1 MSPAQPQTC
10 TTPAPGTRKVDLETP
25 CLCLDLTTF
34 EANLNQIASTVR
46 SGGKNWRP
54 HAKCHKST
62 DVAKRIVQ
70 HGAIGLT
77 CAKVS
82 EAEIFAAQ
90 GIRDLLLAHL
100 PVGPG
105 RQRRIAELCRTADP
119 VVTCDHYVHPESLST
134 ECQRQGVICRVLV
147 DVNIGMDRTGIRPGR
162 DAIELAQ
169 GIDRLPGLKLVG
181 IMGYEGHVM
190 RMADAQQKF
199 DSIAASHEIL
209 IGTCGLFDQYGL
221 CRDIVSAGGT
231 GSLRQA
237 LACDVLTEVQAGGAI
252 FGDPFYTE
260 MPDVTGYGPALTVLC
275 TVVSRPS
282 FNRAVLD
289 AGRKAITGEYHIP
302 VVKSWPDA
310 RVTMHS
316 AEHIV
321 LELGSSSTS
330 LRIGDQVELIVGYA
344 DLTTMLHE
352 QYFCFRGDQL
362 ETVWPIE
369 ARGKLI

>member
-1 MSPAQPQTC
+1 MSSLIPPASNR
-10 TTPAPGTRKVDLETP
+10 PAPGTRKIDLETP
-25 CLCLDLTTF
+25 CLCLDLDTF
-34 EANLNQIASTVR
+34 ERNLNQLASTVR
-46 SGGKNWRP
+46 AAGKNWRP

-62 DVAKRIVQ
+62 EIAKCIMGQ
-70 HGAIGLT
+70 GAIGLT

-82 EAEIFAAQ
+82 EAEIFAAD
-90 GIRDLLLAHL
+90 GITDLLLAHL
-100 PVGPG
+100 PVGAA
-105 RQRRIAELCRTADP
+105 RQRRIAALCHTANP
-119 VVTCDHYVHPESLST
+119 VVTCDHYVQAESLSA
-134 ECQRQGVICRVLV
+134 ECLRQGVICRVLI

-169 GIDRLPGLKLVG
+169 GIDRLPGLKLAG

-209 IGTCGLFDQYGL
+209 TSTCDLFDRDGL

-237 LACDVLTEVQAGGAI
+237 LACEVLTEVQAGGAI

-260 MPDVTGYGPALTVLC
+260 MPNVTGYEPALTVLC

-289 AGRKAITGEYHIP
+289 AGRKAITGEYHSP
-302 VVKSWPDA
+302 VVQGWPDA
-310 RVTMHS
+310 RMTMHN

-321 LELGSSSTS
+321 LELGNSSTA

-344 DLTTMLHE
+344 DMTTMLHE
-352 QYFCFRGDQL
+352 QYYCFRGDKLQAA
-362 ETVWPIE
+362 WPIE